1 MFTSA
6 DELMLLGCECLKLRV
21 LYDQKVLLSFSPG
34 TLRKEPHP
42 KEEIQFY
49 SLTLLH
55 LCINVT
61 HFYIFS

>member
-21 LYDQKVLLSFSPG
+21 LCDQKVLLSFSPG

-55 LCINVT
+55 VC
-61 HFYIFS
+61 